1 MSSRLLPRLLP
12 VALMLATLSS
22 RAADVASKPPPP
34 PTVQALAERLQR
46 LEQLLGAT
54 QTQAGADGDSVAELD
69 QRLRVLERNLELQQE
84 EAATKAASAPVVAV
98 GDKGLSVRSANS
110 DYEFKVRALVQADAR
125 LFFDDELL
133 PQNDSFLLRRVR
145 PTFEGSLGKLIGYRL
160 TPEFAGDSATI
171 VDAYVDIRFNPA
183 YTLRAGKYKG
193 PVGLERLQSG
203 SSIAMV
209 ERAFPTEL
217 APNRDIGVQLM
228 GELAKGRV
236 NYVLGVSNGTADGR
250 DATTTNPDGNF
261 ELGGRIFLEPWKN
274 EASALSGLG
283 FGLAVSAGDNEGSG
297 NNFLPRYRTPGQN
310 VFFSYRATALADGQH
325 QRISPQFF
333 YYRNAFGLMGEYIAS
348 RQELTLIGN
357 TAARDTLT
365 NTAWQVTSSWV
376 LTGED
381 GGYRGVVK
389 PAHPFT
395 VDGEGWGAFELVGR
409 YGVLDIDDDA
419 FPVYA
424 NPLLAPTLARSWGLG
439 LNWYLNS
446 NLKLVFNVTD
456 TRFDGGAPIGADRE
470 DEKTFFSR
478 VQVAF

>member
-1 MSSRLLPRLLP
+1 MSRRLLPI
-12 VALMLATLSS
+12 ALMLATLSS
-22 RAADVASKPPPP
+22 RAADLTTRPPPP
-34 PTVQALAERLQR
+34 PTVEALAERLSR
-46 LEQLLGAT
+46 IEQLLGAT
-54 QTQAGADGDSVAELD
+54 GPQAGSDGDSVTALN
-69 QRLRVLERNLELQQE
+69 QRLLVLERKLELQQE
-84 EAATKAASAPVVAV
+84 DATSKAASAPVVAV
-98 GDKGLSVRSANS
+98 GDKGLSVRSAS
-110 DYEFKVRALVQADAR
+110 GDYEFKVRALVQADER
-125 LFFDDELL
+125 LFIDDEAV

-145 PTFEGSLGKLIGYRL
+145 PTIEGSLGKLVGYRL

-183 YTLRAGKYKG
+183 YTLRAGKYKS

-203 SSIAMV
+203 GSTAMV
-209 ERAFPTEL
+209 ERAFPTEI

-236 NYVLGVSNGTADGR
+236 SYAIGVSNGTADGR
-250 DATTTNPDGNF
+250 DSTTSNADGNF
-261 ELGGRIFLEPWKN
+261 EIAGRIFFEPWKN
-274 EASALSGLG
+274 DASAWSGLG
-283 FGLAVSAGDNEGSG
+283 FGLAASTGENEGSG
-297 NNFLPRYRTPGQN
+297 NSFLPRYRTPGQN
-310 VFFSYRATALADGQH
+310 VFFSYRATVLADGEH

-348 RQELTLIGN
+348 KQELALIGN
-357 TAARDTLT
+357 TAARTELT
-365 NTAWQVTSSWV
+365 NSAWQVTGSWV

-381 GGYRGVVK
+381 GGYKGVVK
-389 PAHPFT
+389 PLHPFT
-395 VDGEGWGAFELVGR
+395 ADGERWGAFELVGR

-424 NPLLAPTLARSWGLG
+424 NPSLAPTLARTWGLG

-446 NLKLVFNVTD
+446 NLKLAFNVTD
-456 TRFDGGAPIGADRE
+456 TRFDSGAPLGADRE